1 MKFQTW
7 IQIAKEL
14 MDIVHTIPK
23 NYPEMIGEYNSQ
35 LFSIRHNPVLKS
47 TTFKRVVPVDET
59 VTLGQHVHQ
68 HSNNTSN
75 NTSNSVTIV
84 GNASNGTIINTP
96 SMTIQAPL
104 YNPNMTITTSD
115 SNAIRYQVSM
125 TVRGDEIIDLKFVRK
140 NINNFSFN
148 SDISEDGGALIH
160 SMLYIGDEKMIH
172 NGNIVDM
179 NSPDAFT
186 HDISTDTDISIM
198 DLYDLKDY
206 YESHT
211 KNN

>member
-1 MKFQTW
+1 
-7 IQIAKEL
+7 

-59 VTLGQHVHQ
+59 VTVGPNVHQ
-68 HSNNTSN
+68 HAN
-75 NTSNSVTIV
+75 NSVVV
-84 GNASNGTIINTP
+84 GTTANGTSIINTNG
-96 SMTIQAPL
+96 SLSIQAPL
-104 YNPNMTITTSD
+104 YNPNVTITTSD

-125 TVRGDEIIDLKFVRK
+125 TVRGNEIIDLKFVRK

-179 NSPDAFT
+179 NSPYAFT
-186 HDISTDTDISIM
+186 HDISTDTDVSIM

-206 YESHT
+206 YESNS